1 MQAQPSTLEPD
12 GHAAWRHHLR
22 RRRFGDGC
30 GVRVD
35 PRRGREL
42 HDSRAQDQLPASVLE
57 REAPRDRTCRE
68 GREDDRSHGVRRD
81 RCRGTTRRPCDEH
94 VHDAPRRSERGAL
107 IRGTMLRRAEDVSER
122 PHWGDAR
129 GATGATATEER
140 LGETMFR
147 RLIVIA
153 TLVIALGAFEGP
165 TASADSS
172 NETFGFLAGSGF
184 LCGLAPTACPDV
196 SRADNGDTIQ
206 IAGSGA
212 LTTNP
217 KTAAVAAPS
226 RTSEATPR
234 SRAALG
240 R

>member
-1 MQAQPSTLEPD
+1 
-12 GHAAWRHHLR
+12 
-22 RRRFGDGC
+22 
-30 GVRVD
+30 
-35 PRRGREL
+35 
-42 HDSRAQDQLPASVLE
+42 
-57 REAPRDRTCRE
+57 
-68 GREDDRSHGVRRD
+68 
-81 RCRGTTRRPCDEH
+81 
-94 VHDAPRRSERGAL
+94 
-107 IRGTMLRRAEDVSER
+107 
-122 PHWGDAR
+122 
-129 GATGATATEER
+129 
-140 LGETMFR
+140 MFR

-217 KTAAVAAPS
+217 KTASGSGTFAHKRGNTTVASGTWTATDLLSFQDYGTSSDPSIPRVAHAGTALIAVHLVVTGGP
-226 RTSEATPR
+226 ATGLQADGVLRVTCELPG
-234 SRAALG
+234 ALVPG
-240 R
+240 TKTEGVRLVVDDLINFNREVSGFTVFIKP

>member
-1 MQAQPSTLEPD
+1 
-12 GHAAWRHHLR
+12 
-22 RRRFGDGC
+22 
-30 GVRVD
+30 
-35 PRRGREL
+35 
-42 HDSRAQDQLPASVLE
+42 
-57 REAPRDRTCRE
+57 
-68 GREDDRSHGVRRD
+68 
-81 RCRGTTRRPCDEH
+81 
-94 VHDAPRRSERGAL
+94 
-107 IRGTMLRRAEDVSER
+107 
-122 PHWGDAR
+122 
-129 GATGATATEER
+129 
-140 LGETMFR
+140 MFR

-217 KTAAVAAPS
+217 KTASGSGTFAHKRGNTTVASGTWTATDLLSFQDYGTSSDPSIPRVAHAGTALIAVHLVVTGGPATGLRFFDASGAQVEDAVVCQMAA
-226 RTSEATPR
+226 AFC
-234 SRAALG
+234 SRAPWCPAPRPKACG
-240 R
+240 WWSMTSSTSTGEVSGFTVFIKP

>member
-1 MQAQPSTLEPD
+1 
-12 GHAAWRHHLR
+12 
-22 RRRFGDGC
+22 
-30 GVRVD
+30 
-35 PRRGREL
+35 
-42 HDSRAQDQLPASVLE
+42 
-57 REAPRDRTCRE
+57 
-68 GREDDRSHGVRRD
+68 
-81 RCRGTTRRPCDEH
+81 
-94 VHDAPRRSERGAL
+94 
-107 IRGTMLRRAEDVSER
+107 
-122 PHWGDAR
+122 
-129 GATGATATEER
+129 
-140 LGETMFR
+140 MFR